1 MNIAA
6 IITSI
11 AIIFFGFAGGGG
23 SSSGGGGGG
32 GGGGHSSYHSSSS
45 HSTSS
50 SSGSSDDSDWA
61 VTLVVFGIIVFIV
74 ILCSAGSSKSKFKD
88 HNSTKQEK
96 QIHEAAD
103 HIFKSYQEDWSEFK
117 LDDIKTFT
125 TPQYYQHAT
134 LMLELLKNLHR
145 ANKVSKLKVRK
156 VYLLDPVNDQT
167 SLPANIRVAFD
178 FSGLDEVITDDG
190 DKLYSAYVPNAVET
204 WNFVYDGE
212 NLKLSGIAQPT
223 ESAPHLIRSLA
234 NFAKEN
240 KLFYSPDWGRYAL
253 PARGLIFG
261 GASMKIADINNHVI
275 GKWGDLLVQLYS
287 YAESPNL
294 GVSGYYIVGQINVP
308 KDYLGVIVKS
318 RQFKTGKKPNKSYDK
333 FELEWNEFNDRYD
346 VYAASRDALPAF
358 ELLNPKFME
367 YLYSKNPSYNLEVV
381 DNVIYI
387 YANIR
392 NITEQDY
399 AELLEVLQK
408 AYDEL
413 KM

>member
-1 MNIAA
+1 MNIVA

-45 HSTSS
+45 HSSSS

-88 HNSTKQEK
+88 YNSTKQEK

-103 HIFKSYQEDWSEFK
+103 HIFKSYQEDWSEFR

-223 ESAPHLIRSLA
+223 ESAPHLIKSLA

-287 YAESPNL
+287 YAESPDL
-294 GVSGYYIVGQINVP
+294 GTSSYYIVGQINVP

-318 RQFKTGKKPNKSYDK
+318 RQFKTGRKPDKSYDK